1 MEPYVNELTSKKR
14 KSFVAKTCLG
24 IQERPH
30 FAHFNMAGAV
40 EGSMGGMVSEETETT
55 LMFQCIPLY
64 TLLLSIGNPTINWFI
79 LDIEGA
85 EYQVREQCNVKSQDE
100 FI

>member
-14 KSFVAKTCLG
+14 KSFVARTCLG

-40 EGSMGGMVSEETETT
+40 EGSMGGMVSEETTRR
-55 LMFQCIPLY
+55 
-64 TLLLSIGNPTINWFI
+64 
-79 LDIEGA
+79 LDNCS
-85 EYQVREQCNVKSQDE
+85 V
-100 FI
+100 